1 MLRCCNTGMSRFAG
15 VELARLAILVLCLL
29 CLSTTIR
36 GQASPTPTTPPP
48 RATFVQLSADAAKA
62 REAGLID
69 QAVALYR
76 RALRIRPSWDE
87 GHWYLGTM
95 LYEQQKYADA
105 RAAFAQLLRAQP
117 SHAGAMALTGL
128 CAFAL
133 GEHDAALRA
142 LLKARLLNIQQTP
155 ELADVVRYHAGILL
169 TRFGEFEAG
178 NRILIE
184 LPAGGMESPRVV
196 EAFGLNL
203 LRMPMLPAEIPA
215 DASVRVTLAGQAGV
229 AVATRQTAQAATI
242 LERLVAEYPSTP
254 NVHYAW
260 GTFLLPSEPQRAIEE
275 WRRELE
281 VSPGH
286 VAARLQ
292 LAAELLKQGD
302 PAAARPY
309 AEAAVQV
316 APQEF
321 APRLA
326 LGQVLLGL
334 GDTAGAVGEL
344 ETGVTLAPSSAQAHY
359 LLAIAYARAGRP
371 KDAERERAT
380 FTKLSNSSPAA
391 AAGATT
397 SAKTPEPA
405 KGAPPR

>member
-1 MLRCCNTGMSRFAG
+1 MPVAAQT
-15 VELARLAILVLCLL
+15 
-29 CLSTTIR
+29 
-36 GQASPTPTTPPP
+36 P
-48 RATFVQLSADAAKA
+48 RARSSGAGKTASFKEIAADAAAA
-62 REAGLID
+62 REAGRLEDAI
-69 QAVALYR
+69 ALYR
-76 RALRIRPSWDE
+76 RALATRPTWDE
-87 GHWYLGTM
+87 GHWYLGTL
-95 LYEQQKYADA
+95 LYEQRRYAEA

-128 CAFAL
+128 CAFGQ

-142 LLKARLLNIQQTP
+142 LLKSRQLNIQQTP

-169 TRFGEFEAG
+169 TRFGEFEAA
-178 NRILIE
+178 NQILVE
-184 LPAGGMESPRVV
+184 LPADGMESPRVV

-203 LRMPMLPAEIPA
+203 LRMPMLPGEIP
-215 DASVRVTLAGQAGV
+215 DEASSRVQLAGQAGV
-229 AVATRQTAQAATI
+229 AMATRQASQAASL
-242 LERLVAEYPSTP
+242 LERLVAEYPTTP

-260 GTFLLPSEPQRAIEE
+260 GVFLLAADPQRAMAE
-275 WRRELE
+275 WRRELD

-302 PAAARPY
+302 AASAQPY

-316 APQEF
+316 APQDF

-326 LGQVLLGL
+326 LGQVMLSLGE
-334 GDTAGAVGEL
+334 TAAAVSEL
-344 ETGVTLAPSSAQAHY
+344 ETGVTLAPASAQAHY

-380 FTKLSNSSPAA
+380 FTKLSSPTPPSS
-391 AAGATT
+391 
-397 SAKTPEPA
+397 S
-405 KGAPPR
+405 R

>member
-1 MLRCCNTGMSRFAG
+1 MHRTASEPSPRIDWYVGCAMPVSVQMPRRRQEAKQRRRRFTQVA
-15 VELARLAILVLCLL
+15 
-29 CLSTTIR
+29 
-36 GQASPTPTTPPP
+36 
-48 RATFVQLSADAAKA
+48 ADAAAA
-62 REAGLID
+62 REAGRLED
-69 QAVALYR
+69 AVGLYR
-76 RALRIRPSWDE
+76 KALGLRPSWDE
-87 GHWYLGTM
+87 GHWYLGTV
-95 LYEQQKYADA
+95 LYELQRHAEA
-105 RAAFAQLLRAQP
+105 RAAFAQLLRTQP
-117 SHAGAMALTGL
+117 THAGAMALTGL
-128 CAFAL
+128 CAFAQ

-142 LLKARLLNIQQTP
+142 LLQARQLNIQQTP

-178 NRILIE
+178 TQILVE
-184 LPAGGMESPRVV
+184 LPADGMESPRVV

-203 LRMPMLPAEIPA
+203 LRMPMLPAEIPG
-215 DASVRVTLAGQAGV
+215 DARSLVQLAGQAGV
-229 AVATRQTAQAATI
+229 AMATRQAAQAATL
-242 LERLVAEYPSTP
+242 LERLVAEFPTTP

-260 GTFLLPSEPQRAIEE
+260 GTFLLTTDPQRAMAQ

-281 VSPGH
+281 ISPGH

-302 PAAARPY
+302 AASARPH

-334 GDTAGAVGEL
+334 GDVAGAVSEL
-344 ETGVTLAPSSAQAHY
+344 ETGVTLAPASAQAHY

-371 KDAERERAT
+371 KDAERERAA
-380 FTKLSNSSPAA
+380 FTKLSGSAA
-391 AAGATT
+391 ASGA
-397 SAKTPEPA
+397 
-405 KGAPPR
+405 R